1 MHGLAAAEADE
12 RLHDLPKAAPL
23 RRDIAFEHV
32 RPDGAAERDAQADH
46 IDGNAALKNELRGG
60 RVVARVRLDI
70 GRDVAAAD
78 AAAHHHDLFDP
89 VRQVRVLL
97 QGQRDIRQRRDRHED
112 ELALRGLCDLIEL
125 VPRGQIV
132 RRPVGLRQ
140 DEVPHAV
147 GTVALRRRRAELRLE
162 IAVRAACHRDIR
174 PEQGEDVQRV
184 LRRHIRVIVAAH
196 GSHRQARRCV

>member
-1 MHGLAAAEADE
+1 M
-12 RLHDLPKAAPL
+12 
-23 RRDIAFEHV
+23 
-32 RPDGAAERDAQADH
+32 
-46 IDGNAALKNELRGG
+46 
-60 RVVARVRLDI
+60 ARVRLDI

-89 VRQVRVLL
+89 VRQVRV
-97 QGQRDIRQRRDRHED
+97 RDIRQRRDRHED

-147 GTVALRRRRAELRLE
+147 GPVALRRRRAELRLE

-196 GSHRQARRCV
+196 GGHGAQVQAV

>member
-1 MHGLAAAEADE
+1 MSASMIS
-12 RLHDLPKAAPL
+12 KAAPL
-23 RRDIAFEHV
+23 RRDIALNTSGRMGQPSV
-32 RPDGAAERDAQADH
+32 MLKTDH
-46 IDGNAALKNELRGG
+46 INGNAALKDELRGG

-89 VRQVRVLL
+89 VRQVRMLL

-125 VPRGQIV
+125 VPRRQGI
-132 RRPVGLRQ
+132 RRPAGLRQ

-147 GTVALRRRRAELRLE
+147 GTVAHF
-162 IAVRAACHRDIR
+162 AAGAPNSASR
-174 PEQGEDVQRV
+174 
-184 LRRHIRVIVAAH
+184 
-196 GSHRQARRCV
+196 